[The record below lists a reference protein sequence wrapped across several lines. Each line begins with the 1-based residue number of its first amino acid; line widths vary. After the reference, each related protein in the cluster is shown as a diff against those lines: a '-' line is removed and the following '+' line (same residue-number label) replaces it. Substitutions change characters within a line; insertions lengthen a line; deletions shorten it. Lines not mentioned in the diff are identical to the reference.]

1 MHQHGGANADRVAL
15 HGGKQRRLA
24 ARQRVQKVQDR
35 RPGCAASSRHFEK
48 IADVVAGAEHRG
60 GAPAIS
66 RQHSAGLCAVLSMP
80 PAMASYIAIVS
91 AFFFSGRFIRTVRTG
106 PASVTMTRSAMA
118 LFRQRGIRVRDA
130 FGAFGDAA
138 FEAGGLR
145 GDILGKE
152 TGQCY
157 ARRAIAAFA

>member
-1 MHQHGGANADRVAL
+1 
-15 HGGKQRRLA
+15 
-24 ARQRVQKVQDR
+24 
-35 RPGCAASSRHFEK
+35 
-48 IADVVAGAEHRG
+48 
-60 GAPAIS
+60 
-66 RQHSAGLCAVLSMP
+66 
-80 PAMASYIAIVS
+80 
-91 AFFFSGRFIRTVRTG
+91 
-106 PASVTMTRSAMA
+106 MA

-152 TGQCY
+152 TGHCY